1 MENASK
7 ALIIAGAILLAI
19 AIIGIGMYVY
29 QNASNAVQSAN
40 MDQQAITT
48 YNSEFTKYQG
58 TIRGSDA
65 KSLCDI
71 VMAHNVANKGDDT
84 KQVNV
89 TASTTELTGAT
100 LDAAASANKTNAT
113 SNAIT
118 TVKNGLLS
126 GKTYNVTFDYTQ
138 TGLIKKINIK

>member
-29 QNASNAVQSAN
+29 QNASNAIQGAN

-48 YNSEFTKYQG
+48 YNSEFVKYQG
-58 TIRGSDA
+58 TIKGSDA
-65 KSLCDI
+65 KSLCDT
-71 VMAHNVANKGDDT
+71 VMAHNVANASDDT

-89 TASTTELTGAT
+89 TASTTDLTGKT
-100 LDAAASANKTNAT
+100 LTASESADKTNAT
-113 SNAIT
+113 SAAIT
-118 TVKNGLLS
+118 TVKNGLAS
-126 GKTYNVTFDYTQ
+126 GKTYNVTFDYTE
-138 TGLIKKINIK
+138 TGLIKKVNIK